1 MSPRHLALA
10 LTAVAVLT
18 PFAARAALGEPE
30 ASIDGDR
37 RALAAVARGAVDQG
51 GYSVHELATGGSTV
65 REYVGPGGVVFA
77 VAWSGLAAPD
87 LVPLLGSYAG
97 EYRQAARAAPRVR
110 GRRASRVVGADVV
123 VERWG
128 HMRDL
133 HGRAYLPALLPPGV
147 NVDAIE

>member
-1 MSPRHLALA
+1 MSARPLALA
-10 LTAVAVLT
+10 LAAAAALT
-18 PFAARAALGEPE
+18 PFAARAALGQPE

-37 RALAAVARGAVDQG
+37 RALAAVARGAVDRG
-51 GYSVHELATGGSTV
+51 GYTVHELATGGNTV

-77 VAWSGLAAPD
+77 VTWSGLAVPD
-87 LVPLLGSYAG
+87 LGPLLGSYAG
-97 EYRQAARAAPRVR
+97 EYQQATGEAQRVR
-110 GRRASRVVGADVV
+110 GRRASRVAGADVV

-128 HMRDL
+128 HMRDR